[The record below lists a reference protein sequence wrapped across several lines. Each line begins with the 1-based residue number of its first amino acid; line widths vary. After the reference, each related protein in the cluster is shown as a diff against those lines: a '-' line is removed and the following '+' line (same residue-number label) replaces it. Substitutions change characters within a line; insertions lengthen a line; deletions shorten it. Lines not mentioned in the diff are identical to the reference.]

1 MMRATLIAF
10 LAFSTGAAIAQQ
22 ATPSRSAGVQAPA
35 ARSAAAIGRL
45 FYTPAQRAALDVARR
60 AKPVAPAS
68 QAEAPPP
75 PPPPP
80 QVVSYGGIVRRSDG
94 KAMLWINNRLVEEKE
109 ALKGLNLKGR
119 VRPDGAVTLQ
129 VPDSG
134 GSLEVKVG
142 QSVEVHTG
150 RVAETR
156 KRPEEE
162 PREPAKGAAKDG
174 GTEAPGRVA
183 GSSTKGGADA
193 SQPSAPAGAASDTAR
208 APVAADAAAVKPG
221 PDPRAAG
228 R

>member
-1 MMRATLIAF
+1 MMRAALMAF
-10 LAFSTGAAIAQQ
+10 LALFMGAAVAQQ
-22 ATPSRSAGVQAPA
+22 TAANRSAELQAPG
-35 ARSAAAIGRL
+35 ARSAASLGRL

-60 AKPVAPAS
+60 ARPVPLAA
-68 QAEAPPP
+68 QAEAPPL
-75 PPPPP
+75 PPPP

-150 RVAETR
+150 KVAETR
-156 KRPEEE
+156 KRTEEE
-162 PREPAKGAAKDG
+162 PREPAKGAGTDG
-174 GTEAPGRVA
+174 KSEAPDGA
-183 GSSTKGGADA
+183 PAPATKGALDA
-193 SQPSAPAGAASDTAR
+193 PQSRAPAGAASDAAR
-208 APVAADAAAVKPG
+208 APGAPKAAAVTPG
-221 PDPRAAG
+221 PEPRAAG

>member
-1 MMRATLIAF
+1 MMRAPFIAL
-10 LAFSTGAAIAQQ
+10 LAFATGSAIAQQ
-22 ATPSRSAGVQAPA
+22 ATPDRSAEVQAPA

-60 AKPVAPAS
+60 AKPVPQAA
-68 QAEAPPP
+68 QAEAAPP

-129 VPDSG
+129 VPDRG

-150 RVAETR
+150 TVAETR
-156 KRPEEE
+156 KRTEAE
-162 PREPAKGAAKDG
+162 PREAAKGAGKDG
-174 GTEAPGRVA
+174 KTEAPDGVPA
-183 GSSTKGGADA
+183 SATKGAVDA
-193 SQPSAPAGAASDTAR
+193 PQSRAPAGAASDTAR
-208 APVAADAAAVKPG
+208 APAATDAAAARPG
-221 PDPRAAG
+221 AEARSAG

>member
-1 MMRATLIAF
+1 MTRAPFIVV
-10 LAFSTGAAIAQQ
+10 LALCANAAMAQQ
-22 ATPSRSAGVQAPA
+22 TTAKRAAEVQAPA
-35 ARSAAAIGRL
+35 SRSAASIGRL

-60 AKPVAPAS
+60 AKPVPQTA
-68 QAEAPPP
+68 QAEAAPP

-150 RVAETR
+150 KVAETR
-156 KRPEEE
+156 KRAEEE
-162 PREPAKGAAKDG
+162 ARAPAKDTGKEGKA
-174 GTEAPGRVA
+174 EAPG
-183 GSSTKGGADA
+183 GAPASATRGAVDA
-193 SQPSAPAGAASDTAR
+193 QQSRAPAGAASDTAR
-208 APVAADAAAVKPG
+208 APAAADAAAVKPG
-221 PDPRAAG
+221 AEPRPAG

>member
-1 MMRATLIAF
+1 MMRAPLIAF
-10 LAFSTGAAIAQQ
+10 LALSTGATVAQQ
-22 ATPSRSAGVQAPA
+22 TTPNRGAEVQAPGT
-35 ARSAAAIGRL
+35 RSAASIGRL

-60 AKPVAPAS
+60 AKPVPLAA
-68 QAEAPPP
+68 QAAAPP

-129 VPDSG
+129 VPDTG

-150 RVAETR
+150 KVAETR
-156 KRPEEE
+156 NRAEEE
-162 PREPAKGAAKDG
+162 TRELAKGPGKDGNPEAPVGAPGPATKGAAD
-174 GTEAPGRVA
+174 APQSR
-183 GSSTKGGADA
+183 
-193 SQPSAPAGAASDTAR
+193 APAGAASDTAR
-208 APVAADAAAVKPG
+208 APAAADAAAARPG
-221 PDPRAAG
+221 RDARSAG